1 MRLKKMLTAKNT
13 FFASLV
19 LLLVYLAAILFFR
32 FSQEKGTAV
41 SLSDSADSGQEA
53 VYYEGEKDTAFLLA
67 APQYGSLYQP
77 LLRELNRQ
85 GYPVL
90 VSPYHLDAS
99 WNPDEQT
106 AQVEQSAQLL
116 AELSSVEPKNQVWIG
131 IHDGAT
137 ALLDQIVGGTLS
149 SRAAVL
155 LSPILDSK
163 QIDNAIIVNG
173 NYQNQTDWINS
184 LSPDMARQPILFL
197 TSNNDNLS
205 TPYQMTL
212 LYNKFSTDEIIH
224 VGGVYHAKRNGIFL
238 SIIDGGFHCL
248 TPVQTRTLA
257 EISSFLSQIPQPVSL
272 PVSSVP
278 AVQNILTLCA
288 CVLLLIVLSC
298 AAATAPSYAPE
309 ISFGLPS
316 ALSLKGKGRLFGVI
330 ALSGLVS
337 MLCACAVYL
346 PLGQRSD
353 ASAFAIGAGLFSFWL
368 SARLFAKL
376 FRLKISPAFQTI
388 SIPKKNALF
397 NLIALLLFGG
407 CLFIMLDISSLLPLY
422 RRWTLPIVCI
432 VAGAVFLLGLFLTL
446 DELLRENGSMGV
458 RIGFYLIFVLPFL
471 LTALTAAVFLG
482 SSAGFYCLILL
493 ALLVAHTLLARILFA
508 LCGHILPA
516 ALLPACFF
524 GLFAVIFPIV

>member
-19 LLLVYLAAILFFR
+19 LLLVCLAAILFFR

-238 SIIDGGFHCL
+238 SIIDRGFHCL

-422 RRWTLPIVCI
+422 RRWILPIVCI